1 MSATSTHS
9 TRTLTIPLAGNPN
22 LLLVAGGSDGNLD
35 VETVDKDVVRS
46 QVRVFKIDELLAAD
60 APLDYGE
67 AEVLGWGLRNSV
79 GWAEDPST
87 GHIVS
92 AVFLFQ
98 HDLWLGN
105 RLLTDSTCSGPLRT
119 QSIIF
124 TAATSMSITPIL
136 VRNSTSTAFP
146 MTPPAP
152 NMVLTMDI
160 PDASPSTTPP
170 TSRTTL
176 AEQRL
181 ASSLLARRRER
192 RIWASQMRSVR
203 RSKRRGLRSDHTLRH

>member
-9 TRTLTIPLAGNPN
+9 TRTLTIPLTGNPN

-60 APLDYGE
+60 APLVYGE

-92 AVFLFQ
+92 AALAFQ
-98 HDLWLGN
+98 PG
-105 RLLTDSTCSGPLRT
+105 T
-119 QSIIF
+119 
-124 TAATSMSITPIL
+124 
-136 VRNSTSTAFP
+136 
-146 MTPPAP
+146 
-152 NMVLTMDI
+152 
-160 PDASPSTTPP
+160 
-170 TSRTTL
+170 
-176 AEQRL
+176 
-181 ASSLLARRRER
+181 
-192 RIWASQMRSVR
+192 
-203 RSKRRGLRSDHTLRH
+203 